1 MTTQEKILD
10 RYKEIRGDFIDTK
23 DEKLRQE
30 FFDNLLKYNYLKHIN
45 PYINGKILEIG
56 CNKGYML
63 KALQGLGFKN
73 LYGIDLSNSDLS
85 IAKNRTELD
94 TLKQENAFDNLK
106 YNKYDLILCKDVME
120 HIQKDRQE
128 EFVKEIYNSLNIGG
142 TAIIQVPNMD
152 WIMSN
157 HERYMD
163 FTHEVGYTRE
173 SLADIFRLYFAKVEV
188 LPASYIF
195 KNSKKKIVVSLVRS
209 IMIKC
214 IRFALRILGEGAS
227 DVWFEHRE
235 IMVVAKKDK

>member
-45 PYINGKILEIG
+45 PYISGKILEIG

-63 KALQGLGFKN
+63 KALQDLGFKN
-73 LYGIDLSNSDLS
+73 LHGIDLSNSDLS
-85 IAKNRTELD
+85 IAKNRTGLD
-94 TLKQENAFDNLK
+94 MLKQENAFDNLK

-120 HIQKDRQE
+120 HIQKDKQE

-142 TAIIQVPNMD
+142 MAIIQVPNMD
-152 WIMSN
+152 WMMSN

-163 FTHEVGYTRE
+163 FTHEVG
-173 SLADIFRLYFAKVEV
+173 
-188 LPASYIF
+188 
-195 KNSKKKIVVSLVRS
+195 
-209 IMIKC
+209 
-214 IRFALRILGEGAS
+214 
-227 DVWFEHRE
+227 
-235 IMVVAKKDK
+235 